1 MPNIKSS
8 IRSVKTDAERR
19 AKNAPVKAAIRNIA
33 RKVVALT
40 ETGTQED
47 AKATYVTA
55 SGLIDKAARKGII
68 HKCKPQK
75 IQTCKKSQCYGVIS
89 PYIKACKSLQA
100 LFFYPI
106 RVL

>member
-55 SGLIDKAARKGII
+55 SGLIDKAARTL
-68 HKCKPQK
+68 
-75 IQTCKKSQCYGVIS
+75 QTAENPDLQKKSMLWSNFSVY
-89 PYIKACKSLQA
+89 
-100 LFFYPI
+100 
-106 RVL
+106 

>member
-8 IRSVKTDAERR
+8 VRSVKTDAERR

-55 SGLIDKAARKGII
+55 SGLIDKV
-68 HKCKPQK
+68 C
-75 IQTCKKSQCYGVIS
+75 TVNFSFFMES
-89 PYIKACKSLQA
+89 PLTREQI
-100 LFFYPI
+100 
-106 RVL
+106 

>member
-55 SGLIDKAARKGII
+55 SGLIDKAAPPLESPSSLDII
-68 HKCKPQK
+68 VPVKP
-75 IQTCKKSQCYGVIS
+75 SV
-89 PYIKACKSLQA
+89 SLN
-100 LFFYPI
+100 
-106 RVL
+106 VLATFTLS

>member
-68 HKCKPQK
+68 HK
-75 IQTCKKSQCYGVIS
+75 KSQCYGVIS
-89 PYIKACKSLQA
+89 PYIKACKNLQA

>member
-55 SGLIDKAARKGII
+55 SGLIDKPARKVLST
-68 HKCKPQK
+68 KTL
-75 IQTCKKSQCYGVIS
+75 QTAENPDLQKKSMLWSNFSVY
-89 PYIKACKSLQA
+89 
-100 LFFYPI
+100 
-106 RVL
+106 

>member
-8 IRSVKTDAERR
+8 VRSVKTDAERR

-47 AKATYVTA
+47 AKATYVT
-55 SGLIDKAARKGII
+55 
-68 HKCKPQK
+68 
-75 IQTCKKSQCYGVIS
+75 KSQCYGIIS
-89 PYIKACKSLQA
+89 IYKKPANTCRLYFFAFSAA
-100 LFFYPI
+100 LDDAFTEF
-106 RVL
+106 VF

>member
-68 HKCKPQK
+68 HKNAANRENPDLQ
-75 IQTCKKSQCYGVIS
+75 KKSMLWSNFSVY
-89 PYIKACKSLQA
+89 
-100 LFFYPI
+100 
-106 RVL
+106 

>member
-68 HKCKPQK
+68 HKTL
-75 IQTCKKSQCYGVIS
+75 QTAENPDLPKKSMLWSNFSVY
-89 PYIKACKSLQA
+89 
-100 LFFYPI
+100 
-106 RVL
+106 